1 VIVVSKPGT
10 VIVEGNRRF
19 PRSVEAA
26 LDRRRAE
33 ALSRADG
40 RVLDL
45 SDETARKVLVSAI
58 DGQTMPNWD
67 WVISVAELIRFPDL
81 AAALAAIDRL
91 LASGGRFL
99 AVEPV
104 IRPGTIRVLAL
115 APWSVTP
122 RVRGF
127 HVGRDLVAALRTTTL
142 VSDDI
147 SRFTFRT
154 AVAPLRHFV
163 SVEARRVELKTEEK

>member
-1 VIVVSKPGT
+1 MIAVSKPGT
-10 VIVEGNRRF
+10 VIVEENRRF
-19 PRSVEAA
+19 PRPVEAA

-33 ALSRADG
+33 AQSRADG

-45 SDETARKVLVSAI
+45 SDPAARTVVARAI
-58 DGQTMPNWD
+58 DGQATPDWD

-81 AAALAAIDRL
+81 AAALGAIDRL
-91 LASGGRFL
+91 LAPGGRLL

-104 IRPGTIRVLAL
+104 VRPGTVRVFAL
-115 APWSVTP
+115 APWGVSP
-122 RVRGF
+122 WVRGF
-127 HVGRDLVAALRTTTL
+127 HVGRDVVVALRTTTL

-154 AVAPLRHFV
+154 AIAPLRHFV
-163 SVEARRVELKTEEK
+163 AVGARRVQPKTEEK